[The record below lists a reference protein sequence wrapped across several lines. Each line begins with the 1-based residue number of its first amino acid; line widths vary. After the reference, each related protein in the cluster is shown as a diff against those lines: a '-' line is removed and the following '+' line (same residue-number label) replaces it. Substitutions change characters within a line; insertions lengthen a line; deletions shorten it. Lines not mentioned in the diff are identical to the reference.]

1 MFSVVLISFVVVFSL
16 VLCTVSVG
24 MKFFATRRKSQVTGM
39 LNTVAGERQ
48 ITVSNLLR
56 EADPE
61 KPTGIRALL
70 SSLQFSRHAQV
81 RISEAGMTWTAGRLM
96 VAMAL
101 MAMPGLLLGGMFPLL
116 LNGPTTAL
124 TLSVIG
130 ASLPYFYVNR
140 KRKKRLSA
148 LEDQLPDALDFLAR
162 SMRAG
167 HAFTISMEML
177 GQELE
182 DPLGQE
188 FRGLFNEQNLGAPL
202 DIALRNFA
210 RRVPLVDARFFT
222 TSVLLQKQTGGNLA
236 EILSRLAYIIRER
249 FRLRGQVKAASAHG
263 RLTATIL
270 TILPIATMVAMLLV
284 APGYIQGMAADPV
297 GKKLIAGAIVAQA
310 LGKFFINRIIAIKV

>member
-1 MFSVVLISFVVVFSL
+1 
-16 VLCTVSVG
+16 
-24 MKFFATRRKSQVTGM
+24 
-39 LNTVAGERQ
+39 
-48 ITVSNLLR
+48 
-56 EADPE
+56 
-61 KPTGIRALL
+61 
-70 SSLQFSRHAQV
+70 
-81 RISEAGMTWTAGRLM
+81 MTWTAGRLM

-222 TSVLLQKQTGGNLA
+222 TDRKST
-236 EILSRLAYIIRER
+236 RLN
-249 FRLRGQVKAASAHG
+249 SSH
-263 RLTATIL
+263 
-270 TILPIATMVAMLLV
+270 
-284 APGYIQGMAADPV
+284 
-297 GKKLIAGAIVAQA
+297 
-310 LGKFFINRIIAIKV
+310 LGISYA